1 MRWVWSLTATLVTGG
16 LLITVAVYG
25 WYGSLEPCQILKS
38 DYLERK
44 KIELER
50 AGDPRKIGKTSV
62 VFIYEK
68 FIDGHVA
75 NIKPWQCLKDIAKLR
90 TKHFENFRE
99 EALGESI
106 GDQVPDFELLALP
119 GVNGGGLS
127 SEALR
132 AGQVSVVNFF
142 ASWCVPCRA
151 EAPLLQQLRDATDVQ
166 FLGINYM
173 DKPADAVAWLSK
185 HGNPY
190 DRVAMDQSGETSDGW
205 SLIGLPETYIF
216 DGAGT
221 IIYRHSGVIDQAIL
235 TQTILP
241 MIEELSN

>member
-1 MRWVWSLTATLVTGG
+1 MRWVLSLTAALVTGG
-16 LLITVAVYG
+16 LLTAVAVYG

-44 KIELER
+44 KTELEQ
-50 AGDPRKIGKTSV
+50 AGDPRNIGEISV
-62 VFIYEK
+62 AFIYEK

-75 NIKPWQCLKDIAKLR
+75 NIKPWQCLKDIAKLK
-90 TKHFENFRE
+90 TKRFENFRE
-99 EALGESI
+99 EALSESI
-106 GDQVPDFELLALP
+106 GDQAPDFDLPLLP
-119 GVNGGGLS
+119 GVKGDGLS

-142 ASWCVPCRA
+142 ASWCVPCRV

-173 DKPADAVAWLSK
+173 DKPADAVTWLSK
-185 HGNPY
+185 YGNPY
-190 DRVAMDQSGETSDGW
+190 DRVAMDESGETSAGW
-205 SLIGLPETYIF
+205 SLIGLPETYIV

-221 IIYRHSGVIDQAIL
+221 IIYRHAGLIDQAIL
-235 TQTILP
+235 TKTILP
-241 MIEELSN
+241 VIEELSN

>member
-1 MRWVWSLTATLVTGG
+1 MRWVWSLTAVLITGG
-16 LLITVAVYG
+16 LLTAVAVYG
-25 WYGSLEPCQILKS
+25 WYGSLESCQIFKS

-44 KIELER
+44 QIEIEQ
-50 AGDPRKIGKTSV
+50 AGDPRNIGEIST

-75 NIKPWQCLKDIAKLR
+75 NIGPWQCLKDIVKLR
-90 TKHFENFRE
+90 TKRFENFRE
-99 EALGESI
+99 EALSESI
-106 GDQVPDFELLALP
+106 GDRVPDFYLLALP
-119 GVNGGGLS
+119 GVTGDGLS

-142 ASWCVPCRA
+142 ASWCVPCLA
-151 EAPLLQQLRDATDVQ
+151 EAPFLQQLRDATDVQ
-166 FLGINYM
+166 FLGIDYM

-185 HGNPY
+185 YGNPY

-205 SLIGLPETYIF
+205 SLIGLPETYIV

-221 IIYRHSGVIDQAIL
+221 IIYRHSGLIDQAIL